1 MRFARSSIISL
12 AAEIPPNVVTSD
24 DIEARLAT
32 VYRRLRLPAGRLEL
46 MSGIHENKRGEMKE
60 ERNDN
65 DEEHDGDGI
74 DSIL

>member
-1 MRFARSSIISL
+1 MTLLPWVGREEMTRRVEMR
-12 AAEIPPNVVTSD
+12 EGVVLGSG
-24 DIEARLAT
+24 INFS
-32 VYRRLRLPAGRLEL
+32 AGSVAL